1 MQNVFMLL
9 AGLAFFLFG
18 MEKLGTLLYEFTGRT
33 SGGKIEKYTGGDF
46 TKVLTGFAVTTLF
59 QSSSATTVI
68 LVSMTSV
75 GMISVAQSLSFLIGA
90 NIGSITT
97 AWIVA
102 VKITEAG
109 IYVFTVGVIG
119 SLIFKNMKLKMFSS
133 FLIGIGLIFFGLDAM
148 SGALVFLKDS
158 PDITGFI
165 SNFDASVSIL
175 SMLLLT
181 LFGVFF
187 TAIIQSSGAT
197 AAMVIT
203 TTSLGVFSLHSGAA
217 IVLGSTLGTTVT
229 ALLASLKS
237 SAEGRRTA
245 FLQIF
250 INFIEM
256 SAGLLIFYPS
266 IYLIMEFGKFTGNSN
281 MGFLIAV
288 YMTFLKILLAVMIF
302 PARKFLIL
310 VSEKLIKKQFKL
322 LRKAVPVP
330 VLTPEDKPEIIR
342 EKLSETM
349 DFYMIYLSSMLAY
362 SYIVTKKPGK
372 TALFKKIERY
382 EKVLDEAHVRVLKEI
397 SVCRN
402 RNIKI
407 LWLFLKISDEAE
419 SMGDHV
425 RELAK
430 YGIRLGNNKNKLSEK
445 ESKLLRDSH
454 AKVFAQFRKVC
465 IEKDY
470 RRELLE
476 KSGQIERY
484 LRNKKREFYL
494 TLCSEYEKDHNK
506 RLLIADILS
515 EYSKFNHSIKRIL
528 QVSLDYV
535 EKRDIYL
542 WED

>member
-1 MQNVFMLL
+1 MQSVFMLL
-9 AGLAFFLFG
+9 AGLSFFLFG
-18 MEKLGTLLYEFTGRT
+18 MEKLGTLLYDFTGRT
-33 SGGKIEKYTGGDF
+33 SAEKIEKYTGGDF
-46 TKVLTGFAVTTLF
+46 CKVLTGFIVTTLF

-109 IYVFTVGVIG
+109 IYVFTAGVIG
-119 SLIFKNMKLKMFSS
+119 SLIFKNIKLKMLSA
-133 FLIGIGLIFFGLDAM
+133 FLIGIGLILFGLDTM
-148 SGALVFLKDS
+148 SGALTFLKDS
-158 PDITGFI
+158 PNLKEFI
-165 SNFDASVSIL
+165 SGFDASVSIV
-175 SMLLLT
+175 SMLFLT
-181 LFGVFF
+181 LFGILF
-187 TAIIQSSGAT
+187 TALIQSSGAT

-203 TTSLGVFSLHSGAA
+203 TTALGVFSLHSGAA

-245 FLQIF
+245 FLQIL
-250 INFIEM
+250 INLIEM
-256 SAGLLIFYPS
+256 FAGLLIFYPS
-266 IYLIMEFGKFTGNSN
+266 IYLLTEFGKFTGNSDA
-281 MGFLIAV
+281 GFLIAV
-288 YMTFLKILLAVMIF
+288 YMTFLKILLAFMIF
-302 PARKFLIL
+302 PVRKFLTF

-330 VLTPEDKPEIIR
+330 FLTPEDEPEIIQQ
-342 EKLSETM
+342 KLSGTM
-349 DFYMIYLSSMLAY
+349 EMYMLYLSTMLAY
-362 SYIVTKKPGK
+362 SYIVTKKPDK
-372 TALFKKIERY
+372 TALLKKIERY
-382 EKVLDEAHVRVLKEI
+382 EKVLDEAHSRVLKEI

-419 SMGDHV
+419 SMGDHA

-430 YGIRLGNNKNKLSEK
+430 YGIRLGNNENKLLNK
-445 ESKLLRDSH
+445 ESELLREAH
-454 AKVFAQFRKVC
+454 TKVFAQFRKVC

-470 RRELLE
+470 KRELLE

-494 TLCSEYEKDHNK
+494 TLCFEHEKDHKK

-535 EKRDIYL
+535 EKRDIYI